1 MTLGCG
7 TQARRGAGGRRAPL
21 HCGGRR
27 VAATALR
34 CSLRGATSTT
44 RPHEWVKEVGA
55 KGGNGR
61 ALLDD
66 ARALIQQYD
75 R

>member
-1 MTLGCG
+1 LVQFTRRQRNLLRDDRPQSATLE
-7 TQARRGAGGRRAPL
+7 A
-21 HCGGRR
+21 
-27 VAATALR
+27 
-34 CSLRGATSTT
+34 S
-44 RPHEWVKEVGA
+44 A